1 MATRQVPRKRLAPCA
16 MSSKAMGWRY
26 VRIQSLDDQVSLTV
40 DSPQDAQALAEHL
53 RQDAAWVE
61 VVAGIDTVVVRF
73 NAVSTDASMVERRLG
88 NVLDAEIP
96 PLPVRDEVLDI
107 PVVYGGEYGPD
118 LDALCQELGITQG
131 EFIALHTG
139 RDYSVDMVGFTPGF
153 AFIGGLAEQL
163 HVARREQPRQRVAA
177 GSVAIAD
184 GRTGIYA
191 LPSPGGWT
199 LIGRTPY
206 PLFDPQAEQPFPI
219 HAGTRIRFV
228 AVTADIFSE

>member
-1 MATRQVPRKRLAPCA
+1 MH
-16 MSSKAMGWRY
+16 
-26 VRIQSLDDQVSLTV
+26 IQSLDDQISLTV

-53 RQDAAWVE
+53 RQDAIWQE

-73 NAVSTDASMVERRLG
+73 DAASMNARVAERRVVDVLG
-88 NVLDAEIP
+88 NEIP
-96 PLPVRDEVLDI
+96 PLPIQGRVLRI

-118 LDALCQELGITQG
+118 LDALCQELGMTQD

-139 RDYSVDMVGFTPGF
+139 NEYSVDMVGFTPGF
-153 AFIGGLAEQL
+153 AFIGGLAERL
-163 HVARREQPRQRVAA
+163 HVPRREQPRQRVAA
-177 GSVAIAD
+177 GSVGIAD

-199 LIGRTPY
+199 LIGRTPH
-206 PLFDPQAEQPFPI
+206 PLFDPQADDPFPI

-228 AVTADIFSE
+228 AVAADVFSE